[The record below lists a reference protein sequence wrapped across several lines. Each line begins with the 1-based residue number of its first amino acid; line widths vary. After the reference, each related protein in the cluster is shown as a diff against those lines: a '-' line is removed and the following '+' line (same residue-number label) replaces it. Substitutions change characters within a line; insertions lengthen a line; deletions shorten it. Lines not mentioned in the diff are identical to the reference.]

1 MDLVEILFFCFI
13 MIHVI
18 IRPTK
23 IMSWQKLGTFFEN
36 EMWFHAQLVQKILNG
51 LYQRWPQPTPGV
63 RKINQ
68 MTEVLPL
75 LTLTVVSMV
84 LRVDP
89 PVAKTKFGQKSTSN
103 SIGGMVQSLT
113 IAMVL
118 ELIYVHRWSFLGLGW
133 HPWLLIPIPCPP
145 NILTIF
151 SWAKSSKFS
160 YLMNK
165 KRFVDLVIQQ
175 LLKLAYLQS
184 LVTDVE

>member
-1 MDLVEILFFCFI
+1 M
-13 MIHVI
+13 
-18 IRPTK
+18 
-23 IMSWQKLGTFFEN
+23 GTFFEN
-36 EMWFHAQLVQKILNG
+36 KMWFHAQLVQKILNG

-175 LLKLAYLQS
+175 LLKLAYLHS
-184 LVTDVE
+184 FVTDVE